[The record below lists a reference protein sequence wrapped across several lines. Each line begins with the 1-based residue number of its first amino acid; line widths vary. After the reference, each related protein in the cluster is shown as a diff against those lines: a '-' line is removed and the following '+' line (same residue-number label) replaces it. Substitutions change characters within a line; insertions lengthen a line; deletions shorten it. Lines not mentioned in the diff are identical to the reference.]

1 MKAELRNGN
10 FQIDTTDDGSDDGSD
25 DDDGDADDVD
35 SRWGLKAY
43 PRCSNRGA
51 RRRT

>member
-10 FQIDTTDDGSDDGSD
+10 FQIDTTDDGSD